1 MLCRFYLQIINQL
14 QIRNAPV
21 DARRCNTPIQI
32 EIDMKCT
39 NNSIDPPSFVWNM
52 SLGIHDSG
60 RNVMMLERERYLL
73 EVQEARGRIFM
84 VFWCWQCASVLPR
97 PKTKCSFAIF
107 SRFGFVGARK
117 REQVVSY
124 IDFRFSWCGWLADG
138 LRTGEKSQLEFDVH
152 TYTQRVK
159 EEIKTIW
166 NLMKIIIISI

>member
-60 RNVMMLERERYLL
+60 RNAMMLEREIPAGGAGGKRSDIY
-73 EVQEARGRIFM
+73 G
-84 VFWCWQCASVLPR
+84 VLMLAVCVR
-97 PKTKCSFAIF
+97 PPPPQNKMLICHF
-107 SRFGFVGARK
+107 
-117 REQVVSY
+117 QP
-124 IDFRFSWCGWLADG
+124 FRFCRCQKKRAGCQLYRFQIQLMWLTGWWLTNGGEITAWIWCTYIYA
-138 LRTGEKSQLEFDVH
+138 KS
-152 TYTQRVK
+152 
-159 EEIKTIW
+159 
-166 NLMKIIIISI
+166 